1 MAISNS
7 LNSGVTAVKAFGKS
21 LDVIGDNIA
30 NVNTTGFK
38 GSRVTNQDNFSQTF
52 ERSTVGPNGSNS
64 MQIGSGASVASI
76 SQSFTQGVLSTTG
89 GPTDLGIA
97 GKGFFQV
104 KNPSTTETLY
114 TRAGDFILDNEGSL
128 LTNDGCNVQGF
139 NYGVTKVTTL
149 PVASTTV
156 TLGSLQIPPT
166 ITSGT
171 DRYTLQSFAINN
183 NGELK
188 ASYNG
193 VNTTT
198 GAAAAVPTQTV
209 TIGQV
214 TLAEF
219 GNPNALEKVG
229 GNLIKSNPAAGLIAT
244 VVPTTAGALPK
255 QTSEIKQGTLELS
268 NVDLTKE
275 FSDLIVAQRSFQAGS
290 RIITVSDS
298 VLEEVVNLKR

>member
-21 LDVIGDNIA
+21 LEVIGDNIA

-38 GSRVTNQDNFSQTF
+38 GSRVTNQDNFNQTF
-52 ERSTVGPNGSNS
+52 EKSSAGPNGSNM
-64 MQIGSGASVASI
+64 MQIGSGTSVASI
-76 SQSFTQGVLSTTG
+76 AQSFTQGVLSTTG

-104 KNPSTTETLY
+104 KNPSTSETLY
-114 TRAGDFILDNEGSL
+114 TRAGDFILDNQGNL
-128 LTNDGCNVQGF
+128 LTNDSYNVQGY
-139 NYGVTKVTTL
+139 NYGVTSNTNL
-149 PVASTTV
+149 PVASQTT
-156 TLGSLQIPPT
+156 TLGNLQIPPT
-166 ITSGT
+166 ITSGSE
-171 DRYTLQSFAINN
+171 RFTLQSFAINN
-183 NGELK
+183 NGEIK
-188 ASYNG
+188 ATYNG
-193 VNTTT
+193 INTTT
-198 GAAAAVPTQTV
+198 GAASTTPTQTV
-209 TIGQV
+209 SIGQI

-229 GNLIKSNPAAGLIAT
+229 GNLLKSNEATGLI
-244 VVPTTAGALPK
+244 PTIAPANGLPK

-290 RIITVSDS
+290 RVITVSDS

>member
-104 KNPSTTETLY
+104 KNPSTAETLY
-114 TRAGDFILDNEGSL
+114 TRAGDFILDNQGSL
-128 LTNDGCNVQGF
+128 LTNDAYNVQGQQ
-139 NYGVTKVTTL
+139 YGVTENTNLDTPLTTL
-149 PVASTTV
+149 SSSN
-156 TLGSLQIPPT
+156 LKIPPK

-171 DRYTLQSFAINN
+171 NTYTLQSFGIDN
-183 NGELK
+183 NGVIK
-188 ASYNG
+188 ATYNG
-193 VNTTT
+193 VVTTS
-198 GAAAAVPTQTV
+198 GLAVDQKNI

-214 TLAEF
+214 TLVEF

-229 GNLIKSNPAAGLIAT
+229 GNLLKSNAATGIIPAI
-244 VVPTTAGALPK
+244 VPTVPGTFPS
-255 QTSEIKQGTLELS
+255 QTSQIKQGTLELS